1 VRSERPGCEPK
12 RIENR
17 DLARYLC
24 TQAHSCIIHNHQKVG
39 TTQVFIDG
47 QINEQNVVF
56 THTGILFNLKEE
68 RNSNTSYNMDE
79 H

>member
-1 VRSERPGCEPK
+1 
-12 RIENR
+12 
-17 DLARYLC
+17 
-24 TQAHSCIIHNHQKVG
+24 VG